1 MNSEL
6 KERANEGL
14 HEYVYGWL
22 QQADRMNG
30 VQSLLDIACGTG
42 AWLQRLK
49 NAGVPQLMGIDLDT
63 RQFGLEGVPAVA
75 VNIDEYEGEPWGT
88 FQMVTALEII
98 EHLSNPGHLLAIAQQ
113 NLAPGGYLV
122 LSTPNIHGLPA
133 RLRFLL
139 KGRLNHFDDK
149 SDATHIYPVYEEN
162 MQRLAARHGFEI
174 VKRGHFPEKGYKTYS
189 QGIVWAAKILQP
201 FLGDKIPGD
210 NLLYLL
216 QKK

>member
-1 MNSEL
+1 MNKAL

-14 HEYVYGWL
+14 HHFVYAWL
-22 QQADRMNG
+22 QQADRLTG
-30 VQSLLDIACGTG
+30 VQSVLDIACGTG

-49 NAGVPQLMGIDLDT
+49 NAGVPNLMGIDLDT
-63 RQFGLEGVPAVA
+63 RQFGLDGVEAMA
-75 VNIDEYEGEPWGT
+75 VNIDEYQGGPWGT
-88 FQMVTALEII
+88 FEMVTALEII
-98 EHLSNPGHLLAIAQQ
+98 EHLSNPGHLLAIARQ

-149 SDATHIYPVYEEN
+149 SDATHIYPVYHEN
-162 MQRLAARHGFEI
+162 LQRLADRYGFEI
-174 VKRGHFPEKGYKTYS
+174 VQQGHFPEKGYNTYS
-189 QGIVWAAKILQP
+189 RGTVWAAKILQP
-201 FLGDKIPGD
+201 FLGDAIPGD

-216 QKK
+216 RKA